1 MKMEP
6 NSFWSRIYIFYWRFE
21 ELQAPIPETRSPD
34 FLHEIEIFFFL
45 KSCQLA
51 FFERNQQSFL
61 DLFGCFL
68 IFWTKKRFEHINTQS
83 KFCEM
88 NLGFVD
94 LGLSVRSDE
103 QVENLSCEIQL

>member
-1 MKMEP
+1 M
-6 NSFWSRIYIFYWRFE
+6 
-21 ELQAPIPETRSPD
+21 
-34 FLHEIEIFFFL
+34 
-45 KSCQLA
+45 A

-68 IFWTKKRFEHINTQS
+68 VVWTKKRFEH